1 MKISLHNNYASGF
14 AARQLS
20 IQGRE
25 LSQSLLRFTSGQRV
39 NSAADD
45 AAALAV
51 NERLTME
58 IRGNRQGVRA
68 LNDGISIAQTVD
80 SSLGQLSSNL
90 QRIRELAV
98 QSANGSL
105 QDNHRAQLQ
114 KEVDQLTQ
122 EVSRIV
128 ATTHFNGTALLSG
141 GQGITLQTGW
151 DAASPS
157 QLTTSGIELS
167 TLAGFSADLTATG
180 VINISNF
187 HQASA
192 SISAMDVALN
202 TLTQTRS
209 EFGALQNRFET
220 LINDRMDNVQNL
232 ESARSRIMDTDF
244 AYEKMV
250 LTRGQVLQ
258 QSTTSLIAQANSVPQ
273 SVISLLRG

>member
-98 QSANGSL
+98 QPMA
-105 QDNHRAQLQ
+105 AC
-114 KEVDQLTQ
+114 
-122 EVSRIV
+122 RI
-128 ATTHFNGTALLSG
+128 
-141 GQGITLQTGW
+141 IT
-151 DAASPS
+151 
-157 QLTTSGIELS
+157 
-167 TLAGFSADLTATG
+167 
-180 VINISNF
+180 
-187 HQASA
+187 
-192 SISAMDVALN
+192 
-202 TLTQTRS
+202 
-209 EFGALQNRFET
+209 
-220 LINDRMDNVQNL
+220 
-232 ESARSRIMDTDF
+232 ARSCKR
-244 AYEKMV
+244 K
-250 LTRGQVLQ
+250 
-258 QSTTSLIAQANSVPQ
+258 STS
-273 SVISLLRG
+273 